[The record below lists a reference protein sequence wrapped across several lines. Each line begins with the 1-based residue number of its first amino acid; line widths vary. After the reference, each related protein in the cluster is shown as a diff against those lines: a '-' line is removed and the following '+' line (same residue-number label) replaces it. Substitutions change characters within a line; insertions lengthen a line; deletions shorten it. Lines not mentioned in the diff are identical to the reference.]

1 MGIRVARD
9 ETFVEVGLSDE
20 GKLMVNCQTE
30 ARGVKTAIEKQ
41 VDTIGAG
48 ALDEWRSIITNSDG
62 MSLDQQRRAGLLVER
77 LNFGMEHYLS
87 KRLEKL
93 ADWLVNSRELTN
105 FTYKISDIGMTY
117 FAQTVA
123 LATGSSLDEARAW
136 LREPEENEELLRY
149 LKVKHEGA
157 ELRVLADDEPLFAR
171 RLVWYALVRARKPK
185 LVVETGVDKGLGA
198 VLLCSAVKKN
208 VEEGHQG
215 YYVGTDINPEAGYL
229 LDGVYSQ
236 FGRVIYGDSIET
248 LKQLPQAVEVFIN
261 DSDHSA
267 EYEEREYGVIESKL
281 ASNALVLGDN
291 AHVTQKLAEFAEKT
305 NRRFIF
311 VPEMVE
317 GHWYPGAGV
326 GIAFG
331 K

>member
-1 MGIRVARD
+1 MGIRVARN
-9 ETFVEVGLSDE
+9 ETFVEVGMSEE
-20 GKLMVNCQTE
+20 GKLLVNCG
-30 ARGVKTAIEKQ
+30 AVSRGVKTAIEKQ
-41 VDTIGAG
+41 VDTVPEE
-48 ALDEWRSIITNSDG
+48 ALNEWREIIFNSDG
-62 MSLDQQRRAGLLVER
+62 LDINQQRRAGLLVER

-105 FTYKISDIGMTY
+105 FTYRISDMGMTY
-117 FAQTVA
+117 FAQTIATVTGA
-123 LATGSSLDEARAW
+123 TLAQARLW
-136 LREPEENEELLRY
+136 LNEPQEDQELLEY
-149 LKVKHEGA
+149 LKAKHHEA
-157 ELRVLADDEPLFAR
+157 ELRCLADEKPLFAR

-185 LVVETGVDKGLGA
+185 VVVETGVDKGLGA

-267 EYEEREYGVIESKL
+267 EYEEREYQVIESKL
-281 ASNALVLGDN
+281 AQDALVLGDN

-305 NRRFIF
+305 DRKFIF

>member
-1 MGIRVARD
+1 MTIRVAKD
-9 ETFVEVGLSDE
+9 ETFVEVGFSQA
-20 GKLMVNCQTE
+20 GKLLVSCGAA
-30 ARGVKTAIEKQ
+30 ARGVKTAIEKE
-41 VDTIGAG
+41 VDVVGTA
-48 ALDEWRSIITNSDG
+48 AMDEWRGILTTTDEMNR
-62 MSLDQQRRAGLLVER
+62 DQQRRAGLLVER

-117 FAQTVA
+117 FAQSVA
-123 LATGSSLDEARAW
+123 MATGASIEQARGW
-136 LREPEENEELLRY
+136 LGEPEENEELLNH
-149 LKVKHEGA
+149 LTMKHQASEMKC
-157 ELRVLADDEPLFAR
+157 VADDIPRFAR

-236 FGRVIYGDSIET
+236 FGRVISGDSIET

-267 EYEEREYGVIESKL
+267 DYEEREYQVIESKL
-281 ASNALVLGDN
+281 AQDALVLGDN

-305 NRRFIF
+305 DRKFIF

>member
-1 MGIRVARD
+1 MGIRIAQD
-9 ETFVEVGLSDE
+9 QTFVEVGFSDA
-20 GKLMVNCQTE
+20 GKLLVHCGAK
-30 ARGVKTAIEKQ
+30 ARGVETAILKQ
-41 VDTIGAG
+41 VDAIGEE
-48 ALDEWRSIITNSDG
+48 ALNEWRHIIANQDE
-62 MSLDQQRRAGLLVER
+62 MNLDQQRRAGLLVKR

-105 FTYKISDIGMTY
+105 YTYKISDIGMTY
-117 FAQTVA
+117 FAQSVA
-123 LATGSSLDEARAW
+123 LVTGASIEQAREW
-136 LREPEENEELLRY
+136 LREPEENEELLSH
-149 LKVKHEGA
+149 LTMKHQASEMKCF
-157 ELRVLADDEPLFAR
+157 ADDVPRFAR
-171 RLVWYALVRARKPK
+171 RLVWYAIVRARKPK
-185 LVVETGVDKGLGA
+185 VVVETGVDKGLGS
-198 VLLCSAVKKN
+198 VLLCSALKKN
-208 VEEGHQG
+208 LEEGHQG
-215 YYVGTDINPEAGYL
+215 YYVGTDINPKAGYL
-229 LDGVYSQ
+229 LDGVYAN

-267 EYEEREYGVIESKL
+267 EYEEREYQVIESKL
-281 ASNALVLGDN
+281 VPNALVLGDN
-291 AHVTQKLAEFAEKT
+291 AHTTQKLAEFAERTERK
-305 NRRFIF
+305 FIF

>member
-9 ETFVEVGLSDE
+9 ETFVEVGISESGGL
-20 GKLMVNCQTE
+20 LVNCAAK
-30 ARGVKTAIEKQ
+30 ARGVKTSVERQ
-41 VDTIGAG
+41 VDDISPA
-48 ALDEWRSIITNSDG
+48 ALNEWRSIIANSDG
-62 MSLDQQRRAGLLVER
+62 MNIDQQRRAGLLVER

-87 KRLEKL
+87 KGLEKL

-123 LATGSSLDEARAW
+123 MVTGASIEQTRIW
-136 LREPEENEELLRY
+136 LREPQENEELLEH
-149 LKVKHEGA
+149 LKTKHEGS

-208 VEEGHQG
+208 VEEGHRG
-215 YYVGTDINPEAGYL
+215 YYVGTDINPQAGYL
-229 LDGVYSQ
+229 LDGVYAD

-248 LKQLPQAVEVFIN
+248 LKQLPPGVEVFIN

-281 ASNALVLGDN
+281 TSNALVLGDN

-305 NRRFIF
+305 DRKFIF

>member
-1 MGIRVARD
+1 MR
-9 ETFVEVGLSDE
+9 
-20 GKLMVNCQTE
+20 NY
-30 ARGVKTAIEKQ
+30 
-41 VDTIGAG
+41 
-48 ALDEWRSIITNSDG
+48 SI
-62 MSLDQQRRAGLLVER
+62 
-77 LNFGMEHYLS
+77 
-87 KRLEKL
+87 
-93 ADWLVNSRELTN
+93 
-105 FTYKISDIGMTY
+105 
-117 FAQTVA
+117 AQM
-123 LATGSSLDEARAW
+123 
-136 LREPEENEELLRY
+136 
-149 LKVKHEGA
+149 KHEGA

-248 LKQLPQAVEVFIN
+248 LKQLPQAVELFIN

-267 EYEEREYGVIESKL
+267 EYEEREYQIIESKL
-281 ASNALVLGDN
+281 VSDSIILGDN

-305 NRRFIF
+305 DRKFIF

-317 GHWYPGAGV
+317 GHRYPGAGV

>member
-1 MGIRVARD
+1 
-9 ETFVEVGLSDE
+9 
-20 GKLMVNCQTE
+20 
-30 ARGVKTAIEKQ
+30 
-41 VDTIGAG
+41 
-48 ALDEWRSIITNSDG
+48 
-62 MSLDQQRRAGLLVER
+62 
-77 LNFGMEHYLS
+77 MEYYLS

-93 ADWLVNSRELTN
+93 ADWLVTSRELTN

-117 FAQTVA
+117 FAQSVA
-123 LATGSSLDEARAW
+123 MATGASIEQARGW
-136 LREPEENEELLRY
+136 LREPEENEELLNH
-149 LKVKHEGA
+149 LTMKHQASEMKC
-157 ELRVLADDEPLFAR
+157 LADDIPRFAR

-248 LKQLPQAVEVFIN
+248 LKQLPQAVELFIN

-267 EYEEREYGVIESKL
+267 EYEEREYQIIESKL
-281 ASNALVLGDN
+281 VSDSIILGDN

-305 NRRFIF
+305 DRKFIF